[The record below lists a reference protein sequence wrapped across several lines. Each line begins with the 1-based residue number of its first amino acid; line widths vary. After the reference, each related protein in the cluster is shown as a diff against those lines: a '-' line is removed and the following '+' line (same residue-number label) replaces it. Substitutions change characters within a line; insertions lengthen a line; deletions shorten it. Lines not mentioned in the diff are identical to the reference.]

1 MEDWQS
7 SDEEDESQDSSWF
20 DQFFS
25 LSPLN
30 FVDIDVLGLV
40 SDDGESLFKK
50 AVQLE
55 HGLDNKPRNIH
66 KALTLYGQAEDEGHP
81 TARDARLR
89 LEARLPYYKKR
100 AIAAANVKDK
110 LALHRQAQAAE
121 EKKKSLEKVPDW
133 LEKRRT
139 IEKNI
144 PVEPLPHP
152 SFIEVSSSSSSS
164 SVELAAAIVPT
175 AGGSSAAS
183 PPPLL
188 GTMVTTDLRG
198 SIKENESYESEI
210 VVKKKAANVLL

>member
-66 KALTLYGQAEDEGHP
+66 KALTLYGQAEEEGHP

-152 SFIEVSSSSSSS
+152 SFIEASSSSSS
-164 SVELAAAIVPT
+164 SVTAIVPT

-183 PPPLL
+183 PPLL